1 MKNRLFSQITQNWRG
16 KPLVSHD
23 VVVNLI
29 AHTTTTKGL
38 KVRCHLDTNKYEKG
52 INVSDDEIAQ
62 VNLKRN
68 DFHGEWNYEIAPVSD
83 EKVIS

>member
-29 AHTTTTKGL
+29 ANTSTTKGL
-38 KVRCHLDTNKYEKG
+38 KVRCNLDTNRYEKG
-52 INVSDDEIAQ
+52 IKVSDDELAQ